1 MSKDVRIEI
10 LYYKESTDVSLEFGL
25 HGDYPVRM
33 LSTSCDDIES
43 FSALLKERCGEV
55 R

>member
-43 FSALLKERCGEV
+43 DACDRDWMILP
-55 R
+55 